1 MPEDASIQVRQA
13 RREMRY
19 ITNPP
24 CMSIP
29 NALGPRDTRQKQ
41 HLSPHEP
48 PSWIHLSPCT
58 SYRVHMYRYVQVHTE
73 YIQMPGTSFKGI
85 VRASWFDICM
95 HGLHTESGV
104 RQKYWLPARYLPI
117 SKDSDATQI
126 TVQNFYFIFQTYR
139 VRNTSYIMHDFSYF
153 FLSEED
159 PVQQGD
165 EYFSSTPG
173 FYISMFFSEGKSSA
187 RKDIRRQLAI
197 FLFIY
202 LFDLIFYNWYIQLIP
217 VGCAIC
223 QLDLYMYSHHNSQPD
238 CQSACAKQ
246 PQNRAN
252 PQYFSIGTCLGN
264 ANK

>member
-1 MPEDASIQVRQA
+1 
-13 RREMRY
+13 
-19 ITNPP
+19 
-24 CMSIP
+24 
-29 NALGPRDTRQKQ
+29 
-41 HLSPHEP
+41 
-48 PSWIHLSPCT
+48 
-58 SYRVHMYRYVQVHTE
+58 
-73 YIQMPGTSFKGI
+73 
-85 VRASWFDICM
+85 M
-95 HGLHTESGV
+95 HGLHTESGI

-202 LFDLIFYNWYIQLIP
+202 LFDLIFYN
-217 VGCAIC
+217 
-223 QLDLYMYSHHNSQPD
+223 
-238 CQSACAKQ
+238 
-246 PQNRAN
+246 
-252 PQYFSIGTCLGN
+252 
-264 ANK
+264 